1 METATTFSLKS
12 LLAGVNTRR
21 VLEAME
27 QCGCSD
33 VYGRLLE
40 ICLVEDELGQ
50 ALPDEAVALLWARYG
65 ESKCDHIREELILM
79 YSPLVSLIAHK
90 VGAKLPSS
98 VEAADL
104 VSYGMFGLIDAI
116 DKFNCEREVKFET
129 YASTRIRGAILDQLR
144 AFDWIPRS
152 VRAKARAYD
161 RAYLDLE
168 SKLHRVPTSDEL
180 ATSMEISSKE
190 LRQIQWQLSST
201 NLVALDEVVG
211 TGERLEMISAIES
224 VQRATAVDP
233 AQVFDQ
239 QEGREILGHVID
251 MLNEREKIVITLY
264 YFKGLTLSEIGRALG
279 VSESRVSQ
287 MHSTILGR
295 LRTNLRSAE
304 GADL

>member
-1 METATTFSLKS
+1 METTASFSLKS

-21 VLEAME
+21 AFDALE
-27 QCGCSD
+27 QCGCAD
-33 VYGRLLE
+33 LYERLLE
-40 ICLVEDELGQ
+40 MCLVEELSGQ
-50 ALPDEAVALLWARYG
+50 ALPDNGVAQLWSRYA
-65 ESKCDHIREELILM
+65 ESKCIHIREELILM

-90 VGAKLPSS
+90 VGAKLPAS
-98 VEAADL
+98 VESADL

-116 DKFNCEREVKFET
+116 DKFNADREVKFET

-168 SKLHRVPTSDEL
+168 ARLHRVPCSDEI
-180 ATSMEISSKE
+180 AAAMEISTKE
-190 LRQIQWQLSST
+190 LRQIQWQLSSA

-224 VQRATAVDP
+224 VQRATTVDP
-233 AQVFDQ
+233 AQVYDQ
-239 QEGREILGHVID
+239 QESREILGNVID

-264 YFKGLTLSEIGRALG
+264 YFKGLTLAEIGRALG

-287 MHSTILGR
+287 MHSAILGR
-295 LRTNLRSAE
+295 LRSNLRTAE
-304 GADL
+304 GQHL